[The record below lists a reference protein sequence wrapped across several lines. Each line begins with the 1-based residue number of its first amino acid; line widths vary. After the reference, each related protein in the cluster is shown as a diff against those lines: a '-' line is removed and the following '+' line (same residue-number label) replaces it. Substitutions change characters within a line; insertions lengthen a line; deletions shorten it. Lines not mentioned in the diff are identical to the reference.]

1 MYPAAPGCS
10 SVKSISTTDETLA
23 LPVLLKLLAR
33 HVVVKND
40 NHVAGYKPASGQ
52 VAGYLLLIERNVGS
66 LAEFFAFYSH
76 FVAIRQVTTRFNPGA

>member
-1 MYPAAPGCS
+1 M
-10 SVKSISTTDETLA
+10 L
-23 LPVLLKLLAR
+23 
-33 HVVVKND
+33 KND